1 MQSKSWIVKC
11 RQSMRDYRK
20 PHHNNQT
27 TTNQTAQTNTQKT
40 NKPILSLHS
49 NTITMQFSTVMTMIV
64 SAMGLNQVILS
75 SESHFV
81 VCRPQL
87 CELFSLR
94 RLVVT
99 HLMSLLLFGIF
110 HMYRQQPM
118 SMAHTRYLVVLML
131 GTALIAKGRDIP
143 LLGLL

>member
-1 MQSKSWIVKC
+1 
-11 RQSMRDYRK
+11 
-20 PHHNNQT
+20 
-27 TTNQTAQTNTQKT
+27 
-40 NKPILSLHS
+40 
-49 NTITMQFSTVMTMIV
+49 MQFSTVMTMIV

-118 SMAHTRYLVVLML
+118 AHTRYSVVLML
-131 GTALIAKGRDIP
+131 GSASIAKGRNIP
-143 LLGLL
+143 LLVLLLSELRMGVTAYPILA

>member
-1 MQSKSWIVKC
+1 
-11 RQSMRDYRK
+11 
-20 PHHNNQT
+20 
-27 TTNQTAQTNTQKT
+27 
-40 NKPILSLHS
+40 
-49 NTITMQFSTVMTMIV
+49 MQFSTVMTMIV